1 MKIAIALLIS
11 IVINSS
17 LQQETVAPG
26 EENIETTTDPN
37 EEEEEEGL
45 QSNDP
50 NSVAFYL
57 YPSAENTSYEEEI
70 RIGESDSLLES
81 GYSPTKSPIFLIHGF
96 VNNYTCKFSQ
106 RVKNAFLEAGYG
118 DRYNIIVVDWGALST
133 PKNQTNLGL
142 TPLNDLAKNPF
153 YQAAVKNVPK
163 VGGRIS
169 EFIDFLITESYL
181 DSPTSVYLI
190 GFSLGAQVAGTAGYE
205 VKQNMSE
212 AIGRITGLDP
222 AGPLY
227 QSQTNNALKL
237 ESSDASFVDIIHTNR
252 GQSGYDGNIGHAD
265 FYPNGGGPN
274 QNDCI
279 DVGNDGWVTSNVAGV
294 CAHNRCWV
302 YYIKSLTNDIYACK
316 CFATPDYL
324 CKATCSNKV
333 LFGYPT
339 PPTARGTYYVDV
351 TGKE

>member
-1 MKIAIALLIS
+1 MHNHFQKVFAMKIATALLIFA
-11 IVINSS
+11 IIINCS

-26 EENIETTTDPN
+26 EENIETTTTEPN
-37 EEEEEEGL
+37 EEEGDEEL

-57 YPSAENTSYEEEI
+57 YPSVENTSYHEEI
-70 RIGESDSLLES
+70 RIGETDSLLES
-81 GYSPTKSPIFLIHGF
+81 SYSPQKTPIFLIHGF

-106 RVKNAFLEAGYG
+106 RVKNAFLEAGKG
-118 DRYNIIVVDWGALST
+118 EQYNIIVVDWGALST

-153 YQAAVKNVPK
+153 YQAAVRNVPK
-163 VGGRIS
+163 VGRRIA
-169 EFIDFLITESYL
+169 EFIEFLINETYL
-181 DSPTSVYLI
+181 DNPSSVYLA
-190 GFSLGAQVAGTAGYE
+190 GFSLGAQVAGSAGYE
-205 VKQNMSE
+205 VKQNMSDP
-212 AIGRITGLDP
+212 IGRITGLDP

-237 ESSDASFVDIIHTNR
+237 ESSDASFVDII
-252 GQSGYDGNIGHAD
+252 S
-265 FYPNGGGPN
+265 NGGGPN
-274 QNDCI
+274 QNDCV
-279 DVGNDGWVTSNVAGV
+279 DVTNDGWVTSNVAGV

-302 YYIKSLTNDIYACK
+302 YYIKSITNDIYGCK
-316 CFATPDYL
+316 CFATPDYI

-339 PPTARGTYYVDV
+339 PPTARGTYYVEV